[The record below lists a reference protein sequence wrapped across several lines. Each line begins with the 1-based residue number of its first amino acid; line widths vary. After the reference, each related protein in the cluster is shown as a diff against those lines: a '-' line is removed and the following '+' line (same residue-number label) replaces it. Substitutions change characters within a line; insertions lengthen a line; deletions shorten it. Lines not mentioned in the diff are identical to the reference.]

1 MTGSAGEFVSTAHD
15 SDIVEEIARSRRRAK
30 GSFRVT
36 FTLTWVVLVGIL
48 LGSLL
53 LAGKIDGAFIAKW
66 APYILGGV
74 PITIFVSVTSI
85 ALAIILATLGA
96 LGRLSR
102 NAVVY
107 GVASFYVSLVR
118 GTPLIVQL
126 LFFYL
131 ALPQI
136 WDGFA
141 KIPVIALGIAA
152 LAFNYG
158 AYMTEIFRAGI
169 QSVAG
174 GQGEAADALGMT
186 YGQKMRKVVLP
197 QAFRVIIP
205 PTGNEFIAMMK
216 DNALVWF
223 LWVTAS
229 SAVIFRRSLLVG

>member
-107 GVASFYVSLVR
+107 GVASFYVS
-118 GTPLIVQL
+118 
-126 LFFYL
+126 
-131 ALPQI
+131 
-136 WDGFA
+136 
-141 KIPVIALGIAA
+141 
-152 LAFNYG
+152 
-158 AYMTEIFRAGI
+158 
-169 QSVAG
+169 
-174 GQGEAADALGMT
+174 
-186 YGQKMRKVVLP
+186 
-197 QAFRVIIP
+197 
-205 PTGNEFIAMMK
+205 
-216 DNALVWF
+216 
-223 LWVTAS
+223 S
-229 SAVIFRRSLLVG
+229 SAARRSSSSCCSSTSRCPRSGMASRRSRSSPSGSPRSRSTTAPT